1 MTRIVVMDEE
11 LHESIT
17 VVDIPGSFIRD
28 VESGKVPPWIVMLP
42 PPGPVKL
49 TYSAEE
55 IAQPMPFRQ
64 VRLRLERV
72 MRGRDPKP
80 LFWYAYADD
89 PVLALELRAAFLP
102 GQLGEVQRREREAYW
117 RGAFAGLT
125 AGR

>member
-17 VVDIPGSFIRD
+17 VVDIPASFIRD
-28 VESGKVPPWIVMLP
+28 VESGKAPPWIVMLP
-42 PPGPVKL
+42 PPEPVSVFTKPE
-49 TYSAEE
+49 TA
-55 IAQPMPFRQ
+55 AQFMPIRQ
-64 VRLRLERV
+64 VGLRLERV

-117 RGAFAGLT
+117 RGAFAGL
-125 AGR
+125 AVGR